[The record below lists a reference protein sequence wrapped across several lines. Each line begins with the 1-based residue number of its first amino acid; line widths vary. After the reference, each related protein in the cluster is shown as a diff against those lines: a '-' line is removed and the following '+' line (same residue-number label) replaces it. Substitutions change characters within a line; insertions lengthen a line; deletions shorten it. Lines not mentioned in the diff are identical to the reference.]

1 MVVPGVRMLT
11 AIPRRLPRSGVR
23 DAGGRENLRLSR
35 PKRGHV
41 PGREVSMSDSPAESS
56 AIDCQSWL
64 DRHGDYLYR
73 YALRT
78 VRRTEAAEDLVQETL
93 LAAWRGRA
101 AFGGRSSERSWLTAI
116 LKRKV
121 IDWLRT
127 TVRERA
133 RTAEPG
139 PDELDDAAFTKSEKW
154 KGTWKPV
161 AWATDAPDSDTTRAE
176 FWEVVRSCSG
186 KLPPRLRDVFVLR
199 HLEEAESE
207 EICQAAGI
215 TPSNLWVMLHRARL
229 RMWRC
234 LTQNWYGTAPSESK
248 AGDA

>member
-1 MVVPGVRMLT
+1 MPE
-11 AIPRRLPRSGVR
+11 PS
-23 DAGGRENLRLSR
+23 
-35 PKRGHV
+35 
-41 PGREVSMSDSPAESS
+41 AEPS
-56 AIDCQSWL
+56 AVDCQAWL

-78 VRRTEAAEDLVQETL
+78 VRRAEAAEDLVQETL

-101 AFGGRSSERSWLTAI
+101 KFAGRSSVRSWLTAI

-121 IDWLRT
+121 IDWLRA
-127 TVRERA
+127 TVRERE
-133 RTAEPG
+133 RTSEVGADKVE
-139 PDELDDAAFTKSEKW
+139 DAAFAKSDKW
-154 KGTWKPV
+154 RAKSKPTE
-161 AWATDAPDSDTTRAE
+161 WETDGPDSDASRAE

-199 HLEEAESE
+199 HLEEAEAA
-207 EICQAAGI
+207 EICQAVDI

-234 LTQNWYGTAPSESK
+234 LTRNWYGTDPSEPK
-248 AGDA
+248 AGGV